1 MALAITQKTKSLG
14 RATRLFG
21 AALASTLILT
31 GCGGGGGSSGDSP
44 TTNRIFLAGDSLL
57 DTGTFGFRA
66 TVQNSAGPTKIF
78 IDVIS
83 EARGMV
89 TPCPAYTAAS
99 SSTLVPY
106 TRNAACT
113 NFAIGGGRVVSSLD
127 TPRSIVKQ
135 LQDMKASFTRFE
147 TSDLFLVDGG
157 GNDFADLA
165 GSFGAFATAAG
176 AARASPTAET
186 VAAYQAATQA
196 YATFLAPLLQPTAWA
211 QGPAAQAAVVT
222 SITTAMLTAADPSA
236 QAVSYGLA
244 YSVKLADVLMAAIDE
259 NLVAA
264 GATRVLVANPPNI
277 VLTPAFSA
285 VRGLLGPVVSGWIS
299 AYNLQLESL
308 ASARSQVAVYNLFAK
323 FSELLDPQVGAT
335 YGFNNVLDAACSSP
349 IRENPAACS
358 TAALDAAN
366 PAWPGYFFSDGFHG
380 TPKANEVIAKD
391 AVGVLDTLRW

>member
-44 TTNRIFLAGDSLL
+44 TTNRIFLAGDSLF
-57 DTGTFGFRA
+57 DTGTFGFRY

-113 NFAIGGGRVVSSLD
+113 NFAISGGRVVSSLE

-135 LQDMKASFTRFE
+135 LQDMTASFTRFE
-147 TSDLFLVDGG
+147 TSDLLIVVGG

-186 VAAYQAATQA
+186 VAAYQVATQA

-244 YSVKLADVLMAAIDE
+244 YSVKLADTLTKAIDE
-259 NLVAA
+259 NLIAA
-264 GATRVLVANPPNI
+264 GATRILILNPPDI
-277 VLTPAFSA
+277 VLTPRFAP
-285 VRGLLGPVVSGWIS
+285 VRSLLGPLVSGWI
-299 AYNLQLESL
+299 AGYNLQLESF
-308 ASARSQVAVYNLFAK
+308 AAARSQVALYDSYTKGFRFVR
-323 FSELLDPQVGAT
+323 DPQVGASF
-335 YGFNNVLDAACSSP
+335 GFTNVKDAACSTIDAS
-349 IRENPAACS
+349 CS
-358 TAALDAAN
+358 TAALDVAK
-366 PAWPGYFFSDGFHG
+366 PEWSGYFFADEFSG
-380 TPKANEVIAKD
+380 TPLAHKVIGTEIAD
-391 AVGVLDTLRW
+391 QLATLGW